1 MTKKTHSSL
10 NTCQG
15 GVQARQAVT
24 AIIGGYRTLG
34 YNYRQNGTILDLIS
48 YGSYRGIEITF

>member
-10 NTCQG
+10 NTCQV
-15 GVQARQAVT
+15 GVQPRQAVPGI
-24 AIIGGYRTLG
+24 IIGYRARE

-48 YGSYRGIEITF
+48 YGPYRGIEITF